1 MGTVECQGY
10 RLKEAGQNLNRGM
23 RRFRL
28 KISATIINVSK
39 ILECNQSTV
48 NQAAINL
55 LNGSL
60 VAFPTETVYGLGAD
74 ALNRNAISRIYA
86 VKDRPKDHPLI
97 VHISSISYLDR
108 WSRDIPD
115 YATKLAENLWPG
127 PMTLILPRTD
137 IAKDFITG
145 GQDCVGLRVPDQQ
158 FALLLLSEFEKQG
171 GMGVAAPSANRFG
184 KVSPTSAQDVYE
196 ELNQYLGIED
206 LILDGGKCQVG
217 LESTIIDCR
226 LQRPKILRPGVI
238 TKTMI
243 EDISG
248 LEIISNGLNDQV
260 KASGLLKSHY
270 APAAEVFLTD
280 NPDKGDGFIAL
291 IDIETPKGA
300 IRLAS
305 PKDSIQY
312 AQVLYQ
318 ALRLADRMQIKK
330 IFVIPPLGDEIATA
344 IQDRLI
350 KAAKK

>member
-1 MGTVECQGY
+1 VPRVSVE
-10 RLKEAGQNLNRGM
+10 RGWAKLEQ
-23 RRFRL
+23 RYE
-28 KISATIINVSK
+28 KTPINKSATIIYMSK
-39 ILECNQSTV
+39 ILECIQSTI
-48 NQAAINL
+48 NEAAINL
-55 LNGSL
+55 LNGGL

-74 ALNRNAISRIYA
+74 ALNKNAISRIYA

-97 VHISSISYLDR
+97 VHISSISHIDR
-108 WSRDIPD
+108 WSRDVPD

-184 KVSPTSAQDVYE
+184 KVSPTTAQDVFE
-196 ELNQYLGIED
+196 ELNQYLGNED
-206 LILDGGKCQVG
+206 LILDGEKCQVG
-217 LESTIIDCR
+217 LESTIVDCR

-238 TKTMI
+238 TKSMI
-243 EDISG
+243 EYITG
-248 LEIISNGLNDQV
+248 LETISDELNEQIRT
-260 KASGLLKSHY
+260 SGLLKSHY
-270 APAAEVFLTD
+270 APIAEVFLTD
-280 NPDKGDGFIAL
+280 NPDEGDGFIAL

-305 PKDSIQY
+305 PRDSVEY

-318 ALRLADRMQIKK
+318 ALRLADRRKIKK
-330 IFVIPPLGDEIATA
+330 IFIIPPSGDEIAVA